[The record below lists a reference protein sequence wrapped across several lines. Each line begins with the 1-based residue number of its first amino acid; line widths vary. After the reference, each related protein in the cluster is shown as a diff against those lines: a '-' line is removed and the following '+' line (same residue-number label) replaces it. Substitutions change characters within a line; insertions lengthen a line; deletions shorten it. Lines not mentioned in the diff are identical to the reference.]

1 MHKLTLATVA
11 ALLSLGAS
19 AMAETQN
26 WNITEENSVGIKNA
40 QGKWTVNVE
49 AGKISGKAE
58 LEGTNG
64 SPVTYK
70 VEGTVKDGVYTV
82 TMSDRSDG
90 KKGSQFIVV
99 THKKRTMQRADVIY
113 GIAVGRSFTFFHY
126 RFKIATWMLGR
137 IPNAFMRLPQVPPP
151 ADEIAMIYDAL
162 VATGKQPVHRPEE
175 FALAA

>member
-40 QGKWTVNVE
+40 QGHWTVDV
-49 AGKISGKAE
+49 AGDKLSGKAE
-58 LEGTNG
+58 LEATNG

-70 VEGTVKDGVYTV
+70 VEGTVKDGVYTI

-90 KKGSQFIVV
+90 KKGCVWTGQTPKAGGQQSKGLYGTAPCEGTKLVI
-99 THKKRTMQRADVIY
+99 RA
-113 GIAVGRSFTFFHY
+113 GF
-126 RFKIATWMLGR
+126 
-137 IPNAFMRLPQVPPP
+137 
-151 ADEIAMIYDAL
+151 
-162 VATGKQPVHRPEE
+162 
-175 FALAA
+175 

>member
-64 SPVTYK
+64 SPGTYK

-90 KKGSQFIVV
+90 KKGCVWTGHTPAAGGQQSHGLIGEAPCEGS
-99 THKKRTMQRADVIY
+99 KLIIRA
-113 GIAVGRSFTFFHY
+113 GF
-126 RFKIATWMLGR
+126 
-137 IPNAFMRLPQVPPP
+137 
-151 ADEIAMIYDAL
+151 
-162 VATGKQPVHRPEE
+162 
-175 FALAA
+175 